1 MDIYSIKGT
10 KIIFKHESNGYKSH
24 QETARKHLKLGAVY
38 TVNRT
43 DIGESHTDVYVEEL
57 PNVAFNSVMF
67 ENT

>member
-1 MDIYSIKGT
+1 MNIYSTKGS
-10 KIIFKHESNGYKSH
+10 KIIFKHENYGYSSH
-24 QETARKHLKLGAVY
+24 QETAKKHLKLGEIY

-43 DIGESHTDVYVEEL
+43 DIGGSHTDVYLDEV